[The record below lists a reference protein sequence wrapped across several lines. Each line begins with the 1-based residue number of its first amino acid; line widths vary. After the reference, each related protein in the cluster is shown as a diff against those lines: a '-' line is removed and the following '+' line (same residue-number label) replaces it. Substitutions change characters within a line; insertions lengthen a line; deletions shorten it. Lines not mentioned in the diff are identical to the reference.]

1 MSRYQHSPVDY
12 CDRVRKKRPLHLTAT
27 LEFRCFMFDSDS
39 SAPQRALAHRFRTA
53 FGVDYLLGRTRPM
66 HRLGAHLL
74 RVADAQC
81 PALIRGETGSGKEL
95 LAAIAHRAGPRR
107 AAPCIPINCAALTVT
122 LAESQL
128 FGHERGA
135 FTGAAGSSLGVF
147 RAAAGGVVILD
158 EIGEMPLALQPKLL
172 RVLEQREVM
181 PVGAARPIP
190 VDAQVI
196 AVTNRSLEEEVAA
209 GRFRE
214 DLYYRLNLVE
224 LVVPPLRERVV
235 DIPDFIE
242 FFSQR
247 YAARYSRAVW
257 KPDADLL
264 QQFCEY
270 SWPGNIRQ
278 LSHIVEQIYVLDALP
293 DLFDTKPRQPTAAAP
308 LTLNLESLRRE
319 AVTRALG
326 ITHGRKG
333 RAAQLLGVHAN
344 TLTRLLRQLDLKAN

>member
-1 MSRYQHSPVDY
+1 MVDS
-12 CDRVRKKRPLHLTAT
+12 T
-27 LEFRCFMFDSDS
+27 LSV
-39 SAPQRALAHRFRTA
+39 PQRSLAHRFRTA
-53 FGVDYLLGRTRPM
+53 FGVEYLLGGTKPM
-66 HRLGAHLL
+66 QRLGEHLL
-74 RVADAQC
+74 RVAEAQC

-135 FTGAAGSSLGVF
+135 FTGAAGASLGVF
-147 RAAAGGVVILD
+147 RAAAGGVVVLD
-158 EIGEMPLALQPKLL
+158 EIGDMPLALQPKLL

-181 PVGAARPIP
+181 PVGAARPVP

-196 AVTNRSLEEEVAA
+196 AVTNRDLEAEVAA

-224 LVVPPLRERVV
+224 LVVPPLRERVT

-242 FFSQR
+242 FFSNR
-247 YAARYSRAVW
+247 YAARYGRPVW
-257 KPDADLL
+257 RPDADLL
-264 QQFCEY
+264 RQFCEF

-278 LSHIVEQIYVLDALP
+278 LSHVIEQIYVLDALP
-293 DLFDTKPRQPTAAAP
+293 DLFDAKPHQPAVATLA
-308 LTLNLESLRRE
+308 TLNLDTLRRE

>member
-1 MSRYQHSPVDY
+1 
-12 CDRVRKKRPLHLTAT
+12 
-27 LEFRCFMFDSDS
+27 MFDSDL

-53 FGVDYLLGRTRPM
+53 FGVDYLLGSTRPM

-158 EIGEMPLALQPKLL
+158 EIGDMPLALQPKLL

-196 AVTNRSLEEEVAA
+196 AVTNRNLEEEVAA

-242 FFSQR
+242 FFHSGMPPAT
-247 YAARYSRAVW
+247 AAPSGSPTRICCNSSA
-257 KPDADLL
+257 
-264 QQFCEY
+264 
-270 SWPGNIRQ
+270 NIRGRATSGNYRT
-278 LSHIVEQIYVLDALP
+278 LSSRFTCSTPCPICSTRNRVSPH
-293 DLFDTKPRQPTAAAP
+293 
-308 LTLNLESLRRE
+308 LRRQ
-319 AVTRALG
+319 R
-326 ITHGRKG
+326 R
-333 RAAQLLGVHAN
+333 
-344 TLTRLLRQLDLKAN
+344 

>member
-1 MSRYQHSPVDY
+1 
-12 CDRVRKKRPLHLTAT
+12 
-27 LEFRCFMFDSDS
+27 MFDSDS
-39 SAPQRALAHRFRTA
+39 TASQRALAHRFRAA
-53 FGVDYLLGRTRPM
+53 FGVEYLLGGTKAM
-66 HRLGAHLL
+66 HRLGQHLL

-107 AAPCIPINCAALTVT
+107 AFPCIPINCAALTLT

-135 FTGAAGSSLGVF
+135 FTGATGASLGVF

-158 EIGEMPLALQPKLL
+158 EIGDMPLALQPKLL
-172 RVLEQREVM
+172 RVLEQREIM
-181 PVGAARPIP
+181 PVGAARPVL

-196 AVTNRSLEEEVAA
+196 AVTNRNLEAEVAA

-235 DIPDFIE
+235 DIPEFVE
-242 FFSQR
+242 FFATR
-247 YAARYSRAVW
+247 FAARYGRAVW
-257 KPDADLL
+257 KPAANLM
-264 QQFCEY
+264 QQFCEF
-270 SWPGNIRQ
+270 SWPGNVRQ
-278 LSHIVEQIYVLDALP
+278 LSHVIEQSYVLDALP
-293 DLFDTKPRQPTAAAP
+293 ELFDAKPRQPAAAAP
-308 LTLNLESLRRE
+308 ATLNLDTLRRD

-326 ITHGRKG
+326 MTRGRKG

-344 TLTRLLRQLDLKAN
+344 TLTRLLRQFDLKAF

>member
-1 MSRYQHSPVDY
+1 MVDSALSP
-12 CDRVRKKRPLHLTAT
+12 
-27 LEFRCFMFDSDS
+27 
-39 SAPQRALAHRFRTA
+39 PQRALAQRFRTA
-53 FGVDYLLGRTRPM
+53 FGVEYLLGGTKPM
-66 HRLGAHLL
+66 QRLGEHLL
-74 RVADAQC
+74 RVAEAQC

-135 FTGAAGSSLGVF
+135 FTGAAGASLGVF
-147 RAAAGGVVILD
+147 RAAAGGVVVLD
-158 EIGEMPLALQPKLL
+158 EIGDMPLALQPKLL

-190 VDAQVI
+190 VDVQVI
-196 AVTNRSLEEEVAA
+196 SITNRNLEAEVAA

-224 LVVPPLRERVV
+224 LIVPPLRARVI

-242 FFSQR
+242 FFSNR
-247 YAARYSRAVW
+247 YAARYRRPVW

-264 QQFCEY
+264 RQFCEF

-278 LSHIVEQIYVLDALP
+278 LSHVIEQIYVLDALP
-293 DLFDTKPRQPTAAAP
+293 DLFDAKPRQTSAAAP
-308 LTLNLESLRRE
+308 MTLNLDSLRRE

-344 TLTRLLRQLDLKAN
+344 TLTRLLRHRDLKAH

>member
-1 MSRYQHSPVDY
+1 MVDS
-12 CDRVRKKRPLHLTAT
+12 T
-27 LEFRCFMFDSDS
+27 LSV
-39 SAPQRALAHRFRTA
+39 PQRSLAHRFRTA
-53 FGVDYLLGRTRPM
+53 FGVEYLLGGTKPM
-66 HRLGAHLL
+66 QRLGEHLL
-74 RVADAQC
+74 RVAEAQC

-135 FTGAAGSSLGVF
+135 FTGAAGASLGVF
-147 RAAAGGVVILD
+147 RAAAGGVVVLD
-158 EIGEMPLALQPKLL
+158 EIGDMPLALQPKLL

-181 PVGAARPIP
+181 PVGAARPVP

-196 AVTNRSLEEEVAA
+196 AVTNRDLEAEVAA

-224 LVVPPLRERVV
+224 LVVPPLRERVT

-242 FFSQR
+242 FFSNR
-247 YAARYSRAVW
+247 YATRYGRPVW

-264 QQFCEY
+264 RQFCEF

-278 LSHIVEQIYVLDALP
+278 LSHVIEQIYVLDALP
-293 DLFDTKPRQPTAAAP
+293 DLFDAKPHQPAVATLA
-308 LTLNLESLRRE
+308 TLNLDTLRRE